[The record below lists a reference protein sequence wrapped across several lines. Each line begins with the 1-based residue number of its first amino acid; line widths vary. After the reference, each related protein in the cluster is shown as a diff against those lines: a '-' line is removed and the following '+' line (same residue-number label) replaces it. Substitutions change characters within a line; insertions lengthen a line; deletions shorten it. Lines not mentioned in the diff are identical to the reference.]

1 MLAALAA
8 VVVARTGAL
17 DVSRVYAALNRSVDA
32 YPPPPGWVRGD
43 VGGSARRFLKS
54 YLWDKRTTVLIY
66 EGKVFVDRQ
75 FIEANNDKTRK
86 HVSFV
91 KSLLAR
97 DNATRL
103 PNVAYRYST
112 TSTGEC
118 PGLEPWEPCLVM
130 AKDPPDRPG
139 VLIPNPYLGD
149 WRDWHDFRKRLH
161 AVAEESPFAA
171 RKRRAFW
178 RGAIRPGKADPAHRT
193 HDCAIAG
200 GNYARLQAASLT
212 LSASRFVDVRCGSTG
227 VCAPREDAHFCD
239 GVEGVPPMPYTP
251 DMVAVTKK
259 PAIVTSPRWT
269 MQEDYA
275 KYKYLLNLP
284 GSTHGSYSRN
294 LNHLWFL
301 GSVVLQW
308 RQPAVEWY
316 YAALQDGETHVE
328 VDHATLPEVVE
339 ALEGDPARAKRLV
352 DGATAVDRRLLCAD
366 CVADYFDAVL
376 RRLRDRWRADVV
388 LDDPCAFAA
397 FLEAEADAIGCA
409 GLDLVEIV
417 ATYENKLMSNVNS
430 WQNSFEA
437 WTPLA
442 RDGRRHNVDGSR
454 LNELPRM
461 EKSSHGGWTH
471 ALVDARLV
479 GNKTRGD
486 LGSCGYLFHHATR
499 KCEGISNLDGR
510 CWEGRCWGRKGKS
523 NRRKKRKA
531 GRPAT
536 PAEAGPASQ

>member
-1 MLAALAA
+1 M
-8 VVVARTGAL
+8 
-17 DVSRVYAALNRSVDA
+17 
-32 YPPPPGWVRGD
+32 
-43 VGGSARRFLKS
+43 
-54 YLWDKRTTVLIY
+54 I
-66 EGKVFVDRQ
+66 
-75 FIEANNDKTRK
+75 
-86 HVSFV
+86 
-91 KSLLAR
+91 
-97 DNATRL
+97 
-103 PNVAYRYST
+103 ST
-112 TSTGEC
+112 
-118 PGLEPWEPCLVM
+118 
-130 AKDPPDRPG
+130 
-139 VLIPNPYLGD
+139 
-149 WRDWHDFRKRLH
+149 
-161 AVAEESPFAA
+161 
-171 RKRRAFW
+171 
-178 RGAIRPGKADPAHRT
+178 
-193 HDCAIAG
+193 
-200 GNYARLQAASLT
+200 Q
-212 LSASRFVDVRCGSTG
+212 
-227 VCAPREDAHFCD
+227 
-239 GVEGVPPMPYTP
+239 
-251 DMVAVTKK
+251 
-259 PAIVTSPRWT
+259 
-269 MQEDYA
+269 
-275 KYKYLLNLP
+275 
-284 GSTHGSYSRN
+284 
-294 LNHLWFL
+294 
-301 GSVVLQW
+301 
-308 RQPAVEWY
+308 
-316 YAALQDGETHVE
+316 
-328 VDHATLPEVVE
+328 
-339 ALEGDPARAKRLV
+339 
-352 DGATAVDRRLLCAD
+352 VDRRLVCAD

>member
-1 MLAALAA
+1 MLIALAA
-8 VVVARTGAL
+8 VVVARSGAL
-17 DVSRVYAALNRSVDA
+17 DASRVYAALNRSVDA

-43 VGGSARRFLKS
+43 VGGSARRFLRR
-54 YLWDKRTTVLIY
+54 YLWDKKTTVLIY
-66 EGKVFVDRQ
+66 EGKVFVDRL

-97 DNATRL
+97 DGATRL

-161 AVAEESPFAA
+161 AVAEKSPFEK
-171 RKRRAFW
+171 RSRRAFW
-178 RGAIRPGKADPAHRT
+178 RGAIRPGKADPAHRR

-200 GNYARLQAASLT
+200 GNYARLQAVSLT

-227 VCAPREDAHFCD
+227 VCAPRKDAHFCD

-251 DMVAVTKK
+251 DMVAVAKK

-294 LNHLWFL
+294 LNHL
-301 GSVVLQW
+301 
-308 RQPAVEWY
+308 
-316 YAALQDGETHVE
+316 
-328 VDHATLPEVVE
+328 
-339 ALEGDPARAKRLV
+339 
-352 DGATAVDRRLLCAD
+352 
-366 CVADYFDAVL
+366 
-376 RRLRDRWRADVV
+376 
-388 LDDPCAFAA
+388 
-397 FLEAEADAIGCA
+397 
-409 GLDLVEIV
+409 
-417 ATYENKLMSNVNS
+417 
-430 WQNSFEA
+430 
-437 WTPLA
+437 
-442 RDGRRHNVDGSR
+442 
-454 LNELPRM
+454 
-461 EKSSHGGWTH
+461 
-471 ALVDARLV
+471 
-479 GNKTRGD
+479 
-486 LGSCGYLFHHATR
+486 
-499 KCEGISNLDGR
+499 
-510 CWEGRCWGRKGKS
+510 
-523 NRRKKRKA
+523 
-531 GRPAT
+531 
-536 PAEAGPASQ
+536 

>member
-1 MLAALAA
+1 MLTLALAA
-8 VVVARTGAL
+8 VVVARSGAL
-17 DVSRVYAALNRSVDA
+17 DASRVYAALNRSVDA

-43 VGGSARRFLKS
+43 VGGSARRFLRS
-54 YLWDKRTTVLIY
+54 YLWDKKTTVLIY

-149 WRDWHDFRKRLH
+149 WRDWRDFRKRLH
-161 AVAEESPFAA
+161 AVAQESPFAA

-178 RGAIRPGKADPAHRT
+178 RGAIRPGKADPAHRR

-316 YAALQDGETHVE
+316 YAALM
-328 VDHATLPEVVE
+328 
-339 ALEGDPARAKRLV
+339 
-352 DGATAVDRRLLCAD
+352 DGATHLEVEG
-366 CVADYFDAVL
+366 
-376 RRLRDRWRADVV
+376 
-388 LDDPCAFAA
+388 DD
-397 FLEAEADAIGCA
+397 LI
-409 GLDLVEIV
+409 
-417 ATYENKLMSNVNS
+417 ATVK
-430 WQNSFEA
+430 
-437 WTPLA
+437 
-442 RDGRRHNVDGSR
+442 
-454 LNELPRM
+454 
-461 EKSSHGGWTH
+461 
-471 ALVDARLV
+471 
-479 GNKTRGD
+479 
-486 LGSCGYLFHHATR
+486 YL
-499 KCEGISNLDGR
+499 
-510 CWEGRCWGRKGKS
+510 
-523 NRRKKRKA
+523 
-531 GRPAT
+531 
-536 PAEAGPASQ
+536 